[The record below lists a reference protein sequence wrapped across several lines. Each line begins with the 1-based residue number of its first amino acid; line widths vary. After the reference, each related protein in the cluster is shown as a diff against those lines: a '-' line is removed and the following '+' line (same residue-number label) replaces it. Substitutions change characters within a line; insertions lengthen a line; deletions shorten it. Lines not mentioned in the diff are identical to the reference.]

1 MLFLL
6 FPLIM
11 NELVIVV
18 LVIALLGAAAAL
30 ATPPGRLP
38 LALRGVY
45 RIMRK
50 DRGESAAP
58 PDSGP
63 APLWWR
69 VLAFILVVIA
79 ALLVLA

>member
-1 MLFLL
+1 MSGD
-6 FPLIM
+6 LI
-11 NELVIVV
+11 IVV
-18 LVIALLGAAAAL
+18 LIIALLGAAAAL

-63 APLWWR
+63 VPLWR
-69 VLAFILVVIA
+69 RILAFLLVLIA
-79 ALLVLA
+79 ALLVFA

>member
-1 MLFLL
+1 MGDF
-6 FPLIM
+6 I
-11 NELVIVV
+11 IVV

-63 APLWWR
+63 VPLWRR
-69 VLAFILVVIA
+69 VLAFVLVVIA

>member
-1 MLFLL
+1 MGD
-6 FPLIM
+6 LII
-11 NELVIVV
+11 VI

-58 PDSGP
+58 PSAGP
-63 APLWWR
+63 APLWR
-69 VLAFILVVIA
+69 RILAFVLVVFA
-79 ALLVLA
+79 ALLVFA

>member
-1 MLFLL
+1 MGD
-6 FPLIM
+6 LI
-11 NELVIVV
+11 IVV

-63 APLWWR
+63 VPLWRR
-69 VLAFILVVIA
+69 VLAFVLVVIA

>member
-1 MLFLL
+1 MGD
-6 FPLIM
+6 LI
-11 NELVIVV
+11 IVV

-58 PDSGP
+58 PAAGP
-63 APLWWR
+63 APLWR
-69 VLAFILVVIA
+69 RILAFFLVVLA
-79 ALLVLA
+79 ALLAFA

>member
-1 MLFLL
+1 
-6 FPLIM
+6 M

-63 APLWWR
+63 VPLWRR
-69 VLAFILVVIA
+69 VLAFVLVVIA

>member
-1 MLFLL
+1 MIGD
-6 FPLIM
+6 LI
-11 NELVIVV
+11 IVV

-45 RIMRK
+45 RILKK

-58 PDSGP
+58 PAAGP
-63 APLWWR
+63 APLWR
-69 VLAFILVVIA
+69 RILAFILVVVA
-79 ALLVLA
+79 ALLVFA

>member
-1 MLFLL
+1 MGD
-6 FPLIM
+6 LI
-11 NELVIVV
+11 IVV

-58 PDSGP
+58 PDYGP
-63 APLWWR
+63 APLWRR
-69 VLAFILVVIA
+69 VLAFVLVVIA

>member
-1 MLFLL
+1 MND
-6 FPLIM
+6 LI
-11 NELVIVV
+11 IVV
-18 LVIALLGAAAAL
+18 LVVALLGAAAAL

-58 PDSGP
+58 PSAGP
-63 APLWWR
+63 APLWR
-69 VLAFILVVIA
+69 RILAFVLVVFA
-79 ALLVLA
+79 ALLVFA